1 MTDWGKLIS
10 INALYWAT
18 GLGGGTCFFGGEGR
32 GVSMRPRQRKAVS
45 KTYLVYAG
53 NQHVGWRPTNSNAII
68 KIVFFKSCG
77 LHVAQ
82 LQLFVLNIF
91 YYGPRYGR
99 FDCTYVQQIPNPRTC
114 PLSLL
119 VAEVAGKREI
129 LKRSCGYRNPQNNW
143 CAACVWPNIRQNK
156 LHYFSLFSIV
166 SISDLQW

>member
-1 MTDWGKLIS
+1 M
-10 INALYWAT
+10 LYTEPRGW
-18 GLGGGTCFFGGEGR
+18 GGGTCFFGGEGR

-129 LKRSCGYRNPQNNW
+129 LKMSCGYRNPQNNW

-156 LHYFSLFSIV
+156 LHYFPLFSIV

>member
-1 MTDWGKLIS
+1 M
-10 INALYWAT
+10 LYTEPRGWA
-18 GLGGGTCFFGGEGR
+18 GGGGLVSSGERGGKYASTTEK
-32 GVSMRPRQRKAVS
+32 SS
-45 KTYLVYAG
+45 LKTYLVYAG
-53 NQHVGWRPTNSNAII
+53 NQHVGWRPTNSNGII

-129 LKRSCGYRNPQNNW
+129 LKMSCGYRNPQNNW

-156 LHYFSLFSIV
+156 LHYFPLFSIV

>member
-1 MTDWGKLIS
+1 
-10 INALYWAT
+10 
-18 GLGGGTCFFGGEGR
+18 
-32 GVSMRPRQRKAVS
+32 MRPRQRKAVS

-99 FDCTYVQQIPNPRTC
+99 FDCTYVQQILNPRR

-143 CAACVWPNIRQNK
+143 CAACV
-156 LHYFSLFSIV
+156 
-166 SISDLQW
+166 

>member
-18 GLGGGTCFFGGEGR
+18 GLGGGDLFLRGRGEG
-32 GVSMRPRQRKAVS
+32 GKYASTTEKS
-45 KTYLVYAG
+45 SLKTYLVYAG
-53 NQHVGWRPTNSNAII
+53 NQHVGWRPANSNAII

-99 FDCTYVQQIPNPRTC
+99 FDCTYVQQILNPRR

-129 LKRSCGYRNPQNNW
+129 LKMNCGYRNPQNNW

-156 LHYFSLFSIV
+156 LHYFPLFSIV